1 MLLTTDRL
9 FSTTIAIHSALLL
22 LFFSRTLQR
31 YRQHLVFWAALL
43 LCAAWCNTTA
53 RAVVLWSHPETILVR
68 DNDKGE
74 DVLHGTIKPQN
85 SNSVGT
91 LYFRFRADPLSD
103 TAAKVISEFE
113 AGFMLVEKGEEHLG
127 IGNSKGAMAYSALHV
142 PKAPKGFQDLNSR
155 MPDGSFTYEY
165 IRTGSPKY
173 FVFKIEYVP
182 GQDARVTVWL
192 DPDLSIGATEFNQST
207 NIVVHFEANATFDEF
222 RLIHRGFGGG
232 WKFSQMLVATSFED
246 LLMPRFWQ
254 RAWFLWTSIA
264 VALIIA
270 VGAARLIERR
280 RSEKQIR
287 VLERERAV
295 AAERQRIAQDIHD
308 QVGYSLTKIGKLTE
322 MMKNS
327 SASAAQQ
334 QGLVADISEATRE
347 TIQAMDEIVWAI
359 NPKNDTLKDVADYL
373 VFFAKDFLGPT
384 NIARA
389 LDIPLN
395 LPDVHLPVE
404 VRHNLFMAVK
414 EALNNAVKHSGCSEI
429 KLRLQLADKGLLVI
443 EISDNGRGF
452 EPAQVTNTGDGLGNM
467 RRRMEEIGG
476 EFILASSPGKGANI
490 RLQLP
495 LQRDKDEAK

>member
-1 MLLTTDRL
+1 M
-9 FSTTIAIHSALLL
+9 
-22 LFFSRTLQR
+22 
-31 YRQHLVFWAALL
+31 
-43 LCAAWCNTTA
+43 
-53 RAVVLWSHPETILVR
+53 LVR

-74 DVLHGTIKPQN
+74 DILRGAIKPQN

-91 LYFRFRADPLSD
+91 LYFRFSADPLSD
-103 TAAKVISEFE
+103 TAAKVIRNFE
-113 AGFMLVEKGEEHLG
+113 AGFMLVENGQEHLG
-127 IGNSKGAMAYSALHV
+127 IGNAEGAMAYSAIHV
-142 PKAPKGFQDLNSR
+142 PKAEKGFQDLNSR

-165 IRTGSPKY
+165 LRAGSPKY

-207 NIVVHFEANATFDEF
+207 NIVAHFEANATFDEF

-232 WKFSQMLVATSFED
+232 WKFSQMLVGTSFED

-254 RAWFLWTSIA
+254 RAWFLWMSIA
-264 VALIIA
+264 VALIVA
-270 VGAARLIERR
+270 VGAARIVERR
-280 RSEKQIR
+280 RGERQIR
-287 VLERERAV
+287 ILERERAV

-322 MMKNS
+322 MMKNAEVS
-327 SASAAQQ
+327 TAQQ
-334 QGLVADISEATRE
+334 QGLVTDISEATRE

-373 VFFAKDFLGPT
+373 MFFAKDFLGPT
-384 NIARA
+384 NIACS
-389 LDIPLN
+389 LDIPLS

-404 VRHNLFMAVK
+404 VRHNLFMVVK

-429 KLRLQLADKGLLVI
+429 KLSLQLADKGLLVI
-443 EISDNGRGF
+443 EISDNGKGF
-452 EPAQVTNTGDGLGNM
+452 EPTQVMNAGDGLGNM

-476 EFILASSPGKGANI
+476 ELAIASNPGKGANI

-495 LQRDKDEAK
+495 LRRDKDEAR

>member
-1 MLLTTDRL
+1 V
-9 FSTTIAIHSALLL
+9 LLL
-22 LFFSRTLQR
+22 LLG
-31 YRQHLVFWAALL
+31 
-43 LCAAWCNTTA
+43 CAQLAHG
-53 RAVVLWSHPETILVR
+53 VVLWSHPQAVLVR

-74 DVLHGTIKPQN
+74 DILRGAIKPQN

-91 LYFRFRADPLSD
+91 LYFRVLVDPLSD
-103 TAAKVISEFE
+103 TAGKVIRPFE

-127 IGNSKGAMAYSALHV
+127 IGNAEGAMAYSAVHV

-155 MPDGSFTYEY
+155 QPEPPFAYEY
-165 IRTGSPKY
+165 MRAGSPRY
-173 FVFKIEYVP
+173 LVLKIEYVP
-182 GQDARVTVWL
+182 GQDARITAWL

-207 NIVVHFEANATFDEF
+207 NIVVQFEATATFDEF
-222 RLIHRGFGGG
+222 RLIHRGYGGG
-232 WKFSQMLVATSFED
+232 WKFSQMMVATSFED
-246 LLMPRFWQ
+246 LLRPHFWQ
-254 RAWFLWTSIA
+254 RAWFLWTAIG
-264 VALIIA
+264 VVLFVA
-270 VGAARLIERR
+270 VGAARLMERR
-280 RSEKQIR
+280 RAEKQIR

-308 QVGYSLTKIGKLTE
+308 QVGYSLTKISKLTE

-327 SASAAQQ
+327 GAGGAQQ

-359 NPKNDTLKDVADYL
+359 NPRNDTLKDVADYL

-384 NIARA
+384 NIAPS
-389 LDIPLN
+389 LDIPLK
-395 LPDVHLPVE
+395 LPDMHLPVE

-414 EALNNAVKHSGCSEI
+414 EALNNAVKHAGCSEI
-429 KLRLQLADKGLLVI
+429 KLRLQLADGRLLVI

-452 EPAQVTNTGDGLGNM
+452 ELTQAARVGDGLDNM

-476 EFILASSPGKGANI
+476 ELAITSEAGKGTGI

-495 LQRDKDEAK
+495 LRYQMTEPK